1 MGVDIIGTIFKNGV
15 GAVGSA
21 IGGLAKDVRTAITG
35 KESIT
40 SEERQKI
47 LDSATKMEELAL
59 AADQVINNNQQKLNE
74 LDAQSTSLFR
84 SGWRPAVGWIC
95 VSGLG
100 YQFLFLPIFPWAAN
114 IISHTMFAFWPKIAI
129 FSHHVPALPPLEMGT
144 LMTLLLG
151 LLGLGGMRTFE
162 KVKGIN

>member
-1 MGVDIIGTIFKNGV
+1 MGIDIIGSLLKDGV
-15 GAVGSA
+15 SAVGSA

-35 KESIT
+35 KEAIT

-47 LDSATKMEELAL
+47 LDATTKMEELAMK
-59 AADQVINNNQQKLNE
+59 ADEAINAGQQKLNE
-74 LDAQSTSLFR
+74 LDAQSSSLFR

-95 VSGLG
+95 VSGLA

-114 IISHTMFAFWPKIAI
+114 IVSHMMFVIWPKIAI

-144 LMTLLLG
+144 LMTLLMG

-162 KVKGIN
+162 KVKGLS